1 MNKARIFILLIFV
14 ISMGLRLVLSIINR
28 QANDDHMAVINWMVD
43 KKEIPA
49 NESCWECF
57 QPKAFYLMHAGIIS
71 MLQIKKQE
79 QRIVYVQLVNLLFSF
94 FILLFLWKFIARREY
109 SPTIAVSCFALLA
122 FNPCLVGINVQATND
137 TLEILTG
144 VLTIYFAGLFFK
156 EKKISAALWMIVFTI
171 LASLV
176 KGSGIIIMVALIVIF
191 SLKLFASVSR
201 ERKYLGKIFL
211 ILIISYSAIVPF
223 AGGYYQNYQQYNTP
237 FAHNHPQKDPPP
249 LFYERTV
256 AGRPGITSVVDGY
269 FTFRYFDMIRMPYIP
284 NNDERNYPLHRT
296 SLWSQLYGRTFFM
309 HFDQWPNSWVNTDW
323 KIITAGRLLIILGIF
338 PLFLF
343 LAGVLK
349 TVRRSLHELRKEKR
363 NYFSIGNEWIY
374 PLILFCFLLFIIK
387 YTYDYRD
394 FSTMKSIFLF
404 PALPVF
410 IKFLMDG
417 FSIIKSKRVLN
428 WLLAIIGAIVLL
440 SIYDIGFLVGQLNN

>member
-1 MNKARIFILLIFV
+1 MNKARI
-14 ISMGLRLVLSIINR
+14 LVLSVFIVSMSLRLTLSLINR

-43 KKEIPA
+43 KQEIPS

-71 MLQIKKQE
+71 MLHIQKQE
-79 QRIVYVQLVNLLFSF
+79 QRIVYVQLINLLYGF
-94 FILLFLWKFIARREY
+94 FILFFLWKFISRQGY
-109 SPTIAVSCFALLA
+109 SPVIAVSCFALLA
-122 FNPCLVGINVQATND
+122 FNPCLTGINVQATND
-137 TLEILTG
+137 TLAILAG
-144 VLTIYFAGLFFK
+144 ILTIYFVDIFFK
-156 EKKISAALWMIVFTI
+156 EKKISAALSMIVFAI

-176 KGSGIIIMVALIVIF
+176 KGSGIIIMAALLLIFSVKLFSSVGVDRKFFGKVFFFLIV
-191 SLKLFASVSR
+191 
-201 ERKYLGKIFL
+201 
-211 ILIISYSAIVPF
+211 SYSAIVPF
-223 AGGYYQNYQQYNTP
+223 AGGYYENFQKYDTP
-237 FAHNHPQKDPPP
+237 FAHNHSQKDPPP
-249 LFYERTV
+249 LFYERTI

-269 FTFRYFDMIRMPYIP
+269 FTFRYLDMIRMPYIP

-338 PLFLF
+338 PLLLF
-343 LAGVLK
+343 LTGLLK
-349 TVRRSLHELRKEKR
+349 TAKRSFHKFRKLKR
-363 NYFSIGNEWIY
+363 DYFSTTNDWIH
-374 PLILFCFLLFIIK
+374 LLFLFCFFLFIIK

-410 IKFLMDG
+410 VKLFMDG
-417 FSIIKSKRVLN
+417 FSMISSKRVLK
-428 WLLAIIGAIVLL
+428 WLLAILGAIVML
-440 SIYDIGFLVGQLNN
+440 SIYDIGFLIAQLSN